1 MRKTTKIGKI
11 GGTTTTTGNSTEITT
26 TEAEKKGPGT
36 DRKLT
41 TAGGMV
47 GKAKCRAKVIGIIE
61 SGGGMSG
68 KAAGGSRGSERAGGG
83 SRGSAEVIISKDERI
98 YNFKFIIE
106 YLSLQASAAAE

>member
-68 KAAGGSRGSERAGGG
+68 KAAGGSRGS
-83 SRGSAEVIISKDERI
+83 AEVIISKDERI